1 MQSLYSKVI
10 DNRYEIEREIGAGN
24 MGKIFRAYDRLQ
36 GQIVALKQV
45 QLPSNTTSPTDSIT
59 TTNYRLALTREFQ
72 LLGTLSHPHIIRVL
86 DYGFD
91 IAGQPFYTMEFLR
104 DTRNIVHYT
113 QDKPQA
119 ERIKLL
125 LETIQALA
133 YLHRRGIIHCDLK
146 PDNVQIV
153 NGQARILDFGIALAS
168 ENTNATSLSGTPA
181 YLAPEMLRNRTAPH
195 IESDLYAFGL
205 IAYEVLVGTFPYA
218 NDTLPALMR
227 DIVYKVIEPSDI
239 PLEKPLQK
247 IIARML
253 EKDPLRR
260 YGNARSVATD
270 LQATL
275 PKGYISESLSIRD
288 SYLQAAQFIGR
299 DQELNTLKDAL
310 KKIIR
315 RYNNPP
321 QGSAWLIGG
330 ESGVGKS
337 RLLEEIRIAA
347 LVEGALVLRGQ
358 NTAKGSPYQMW
369 RDALTRLLLFTPK
382 NSYDPRPLKDIVPDL
397 ERILQTTLTPLDE
410 FDQRERLSHLNG
422 AILDIFHEQTRPIV
436 ILLEDLHNAHD
447 SLDLLQQLTQ
457 SIAQLPL
464 MVIATFRIDEKPKLP
479 TLFPMMTYLQLEKL
493 NTHEMRDLAVSMLG
507 SIGHDSRLLELL
519 ERETNGNAFFIV
531 EVVREL
537 AGRFGGLDQISIKN
551 LPDSVVSGSVSSIIE
566 RRLSQ
571 IHLDFQPMLRLAAV
585 YDRFIDLELLQAVD
599 DEMDYDAWL
608 FTCADVAILERYEGV
623 WRFTHDRIREAILN
637 VLDEN
642 ERPRLH
648 RMIADAI
655 EETYPQDE
663 SFASRLFYHWQEAG
677 YTRKQGIYAHIAAQH
692 ALATAQFNEA
702 HYYYKEALQVCEPS
716 ERPSIL
722 LGLGDLHFQVG
733 DLPRALHYLKE
744 AQSNLLTSTERVHA
758 LLVLSEIF
766 ILEGEL
772 PKAMDLLNRAYRLN
786 KHENVKGILP
796 RLVTASG
803 VVHLL
808 SGDYQQAQAS
818 LDQAIQMSQKTDDQR
833 QRLRACLSMATL
845 KLYQHQ
851 PAEGRELIRWVH
863 GKAKQLND
871 TELTMASVGLFGDF
885 ALEDN
890 KPVEAEQHF
899 TQALTMA
906 ENIGIIL
913 PIPWFLL
920 QIAFA
925 RMKLKDM
932 VSATRSINE
941 AIDRAWHLRLLPEL
955 VSGLLYHAHLQSY
968 YGKLQAYL
976 PMVNYLQHLS
986 RFNAKNQWVLNKLL
1000 KEWAITPQQLE
1011 HIPYDPQQ
1019 YPDLH
1024 ALVVEILGYDP
1035 DTIG

>member
-1 MQSLYSKVI
+1 
-10 DNRYEIEREIGAGN
+10 

-45 QLPSNTTSPTDSIT
+45 QLPNTSISSSTDTAT
-59 TTNYRLALTREFQ
+59 TNNYRLALTREFQ

-91 IAGQPFYTMEFLR
+91 LAGQPFYTMEFLR
-104 DTRNIVHYT
+104 DTQNIVQHS
-113 QDKPQA
+113 QAKPLH

-125 LETIQALA
+125 METIHALA

-153 NGQARILDFGIALAS
+153 NGQVRLLDFGIALTGT
-168 ENTNATSLSGTPA
+168 NTTNTSLSGTPA
-181 YLAPEMLRNRTAPH
+181 YLAPEMLRHRTPPY
-195 IESDLYAFGL
+195 IETDLYAFGL
-205 IAYEVLVGTFPYA
+205 IAYEVLVGGFPYA

-227 DIVYKVIEPSDI
+227 DILYKVIEPSSI
-239 PLEKPLQK
+239 PLDERLQK
-247 IIARML
+247 IIARL
-253 EKDPLRR
+253 LNKDPLQR
-260 YGNARSVATD
+260 YSSAREVAHD
-270 LQATL
+270 LLATL
-275 PKGYISESLSIRD
+275 PKGYMSESLSIRD
-288 SYLQAAQFIGR
+288 SYLQAAQFVGR
-299 DQELNTLKDAL
+299 DEELNTLKDGL
-310 KKIIR
+310 KRIIR
-315 RYNNPP
+315 RYQNPP
-321 QGSAWLIGG
+321 TGSAWLIGG

-382 NSYDPRPLKDIVPDL
+382 SSYDPRPLKDIIPDI
-397 ERILQTTLTPLDE
+397 ERILQTALSPLEDY
-410 FDQRERLSHLNG
+410 DQRERLSHLNG
-422 AILDIFHEQTRPIV
+422 SILDIFHEQTRPIV
-436 ILLEDLHNAHD
+436 ILLEDLHNAQD

-457 SIAQLPL
+457 SIQQIPL

-479 TLFPMMTYLQLEKL
+479 TLFPMMQYLQLEKL
-493 NTHEMRDLAVSMLG
+493 STNEMRDLAVSMLG
-507 SIGHDSRLLELL
+507 SIGHDTHLLQLL

-537 AGRFGGLDQISIKN
+537 AGQFGGLDQISIKN

-585 YDRFIDLELLQAVD
+585 YDRFIDLNLLQAVD
-599 DEMDYDAWL
+599 DEMDYDTWL
-608 FTCADVAILERYEGV
+608 FACADVAILERYEGV
-623 WRFTHDRIREAILN
+623 WRFTHDRIREAVLN

-655 EETYPQDE
+655 EETYPNDE

-677 YTRKQGIYAHIAAQH
+677 YTRKQGIYALIAAQH
-692 ALATAQFNEA
+692 ALATAKFNDA
-702 HYYYKEALQVCEPS
+702 HYYFKEALQAS
-716 ERPSIL
+716 EQPDRPSIL
-722 LGLGDLHFQVG
+722 LGLGDVYFQVG

-744 AQSNLLTSTERVHA
+744 AQSNLLTNPERVRA
-758 LLVLSEIF
+758 LMVLSEIF
-766 ILEGEL
+766 ILESEL
-772 PKAMDLLNRAYRLN
+772 TKAMDLLNRAYRLN
-786 KHENVKGILP
+786 KSENVKGILP

-808 SGDYQQAQAS
+808 SGDNPQAQTT
-818 LDQAIQMSQKTDDQR
+818 LDQAIQLSQKADDQR
-833 QRLRACLSMATL
+833 QRLKACLYMATL

-851 PAEGRELIRWVH
+851 TQEGRELLRWIH

-871 TELTMASVGLFGDF
+871 AELIMISVGLFGDF
-885 ALEDN
+885 AIEDN
-890 KPVEAEQHF
+890 KPLEAEQHF

-906 ENIGIIL
+906 EDIGIIL

-925 RMKLKDM
+925 RMKLKDI
-932 VSATRSINE
+932 VGATRHINE
-941 AIDRAWHLRLLPEL
+941 AIDRAWQLRLFTEL
-955 VSGLLYHAHLQSY
+955 VCGLLYHAHLQSY
-968 YGKLQAYL
+968 HGKLQVHL
-976 PMVNYLQHLS
+976 PMVNYLHHLS
-986 RFNAKNQWVLNKLL
+986 RFNAKNQWVLQKLML
-1000 KEWAITPQQLE
+1000 EWGITPKQLE
-1011 HIPYDPQQ
+1011 RIPYDPQQ

-1024 ALVVEILGYDP
+1024 ALVVEIIGYDP
-1035 DTIG
+1035 DEFR